1 MSKWTPGPWSAD
13 IRTVDSGW
21 EGAYTHISIQ
31 SERALIADYP
41 LKFADY
47 PESDEESA
55 ANARLIAA
63 APEMAE
69 LLAEFVRASERPEYR
84 ENAAA
89 TLFCLA
95 EEARA
100 LLARVSE

>member
-1 MSKWTPGPWSAD
+1 MSKWTPGPWRLGLPWAEPNGGFSLFHGDAHIAD
-13 IRTVDSGW
+13 IYAGHHKD
-21 EGAYTHISIQ
+21 
-31 SERALIADYP
+31 
-41 LKFADY
+41 
-47 PESDEESA
+47 DEVTKEIGM